1 MCKSQTERTEW
12 AWERSYPE
20 TGYKVKGT
28 TRVAN
33 MTAPAA
39 LILRSPD
46 AVQTLNKYHR
56 TKIALGLLKG
66 QDVIT
71 SIHSCEPVKE

>member
-1 MCKSQTERTEW
+1 M
-12 AWERSYPE
+12 
-20 TGYKVKGT
+20 VKGT
-28 TRVAN
+28 TRVSN

-39 LILRSPD
+39 VILRSPD
-46 AVQTLNKYHR
+46 AVQTFNKHRR
-56 TKIALGLLKG
+56 TKIALGLFKG